1 MPLVWGFDSLKTL
14 YGLFVERQIRKYL
27 LYMHDFC
34 SILLYET
41 YIISLARQSCYAA
54 AIFPAPALDAIAV
67 GAVDSAVPFAVFVDI
82 AIFLIVT
89 IPQ

>member
-34 SILLYET
+34 SILLYGASVHILPT
-41 YIISLARQSCYAA
+41 QTKLLCRRDIPSSCTRRYSSRRRR
-54 AIFPAPALDAIAV
+54 FRCPV
-67 GAVDSAVPFAVFVDI
+67 RGVC
-82 AIFLIVT
+82 
-89 IPQ
+89 